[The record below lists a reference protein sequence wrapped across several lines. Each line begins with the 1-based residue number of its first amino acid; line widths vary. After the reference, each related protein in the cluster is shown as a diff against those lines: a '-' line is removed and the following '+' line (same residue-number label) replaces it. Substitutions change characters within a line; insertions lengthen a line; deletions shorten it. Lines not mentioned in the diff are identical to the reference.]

1 MYEHRGRGLWLRWVL
16 ANAGGA
22 VGGALAGT
30 FLSVPCLSMFAYLG
44 LAVAYVVS
52 WLVFTLTV
60 SWAQQA
66 AISFYSDLAWL
77 RNSTLGG
84 VIAIILGTFA
94 GGGVL
99 LSPLGWLPVGALGGL
114 IVGLAQWPVLREEL
128 STSYARTWPWVPANA
143 VAWAVGMAGAQ
154 AAYTFMFGE
163 QGIDVPSN
171 LQFLDYIVG
180 LIVNPL
186 ARATI
191 AVVIAAAITG
201 GALLWIQR
209 QRQTSVGG

>member
-1 MYEHRGRGLWLRWVL
+1 VL

-30 FLSVPCLSMFAYLG
+30 FLSAPCLSMFAYLG

-66 AISFYSDLAWL
+66 AIWSYSDMTWL
-77 RNSTLGG
+77 RNSTFGG
-84 VIAIILGTFA
+84 VIAIVLGTFA

-99 LSPLGWLPVGALGGL
+99 LSPIGWLPVGALGGL
-114 IVGLAQWPVLREEL
+114 IIGLAQWPVLREEL

-143 VAWAVGMAGAQ
+143 VGMSVGMAGGQ
-154 AAYTFMFGE
+154 AAFTFMFGE
-163 QGIDVPSN
+163 QGLVVPSN
-171 LQFLDYIVG
+171 LQLLDYIVG

-191 AVVIAAAITG
+191 AVALAAVITG
-201 GALLWIQR
+201 GALLLIQR
-209 QRQTSVGG
+209 QRQASVAG

>member
-1 MYEHRGRGLWLRWVL
+1 M
-16 ANAGGA
+16 
-22 VGGALAGT
+22 
-30 FLSVPCLSMFAYLG
+30 
-44 LAVAYVVS
+44 
-52 WLVFTLTV
+52 VFTLTV

-66 AISFYSDLAWL
+66 ALWSYSDMAWL
-77 RNSTLGG
+77 RNSMLGG
-84 VIAIILGTFA
+84 VIAIVVGTFA

-99 LSPLGWLPVGALGGL
+99 LTPLGWLPVGALGGL
-114 IVGLAQWPVLREEL
+114 IIGLAQWPVLREEL
-128 STSYARTWPWVPANA
+128 NTSYARTWPWVPANA
-143 VAWAVGMAGAQ
+143 VGMSVGMAGAE

-186 ARATI
+186 ARATN
-191 AVVIAAAITG
+191 AVALAAAVTG

-209 QRQTSVGG
+209 WREAPVAG